1 MQLSFYRTRSKIP
14 LRIALPLFGLFAFS
28 SLAYGQDFSNDAIAL
43 NHKASHTQTSDTLTS
58 ALQEQLN
65 KVSSL
70 LDTDPEEAYRI
81 AQEVQLFENASTDK
95 EVLYKLY
102 DIRYKAAKEMSQDS
116 VAYANLEASIATRSE
131 ALAERKS
138 KIKEDLNEKF
148 SVRQKENEIALL
160 KHERELHQLKLANNK
175 NLFIIALP
183 SFLILLMLSYL
194 LWQQYRRKKTLQLM
208 LNENHTKTI
217 LLNTELTTIN
227 NELLSSEQELKHL
240 NQVKNNFF
248 SVVSQDL
255 KSPLKSLSLYLNGF
269 IENDFQK
276 DGAQDFIDRINTSV
290 ASLSSLINNLLEWS
304 RLQMGS
310 MQYNAELLDISKFLE
325 INIGLIQPQTVHKH
339 IILKHKL
346 QPGLQAMVDKQ
357 MLGFVFRKVLSLYID
372 TVEENGIIVI
382 SSKKVIK
389 EQDQLRIRIKSRH
402 LIDRQNGL
410 LNAWE
415 FNNHYME
422 GTEKSRSNMLGL
434 MLCKEFIEK
443 QGGTI
448 HISHTKKSISFIFP
462 MA

>member
-1 MQLSFYRTRSKIP
+1 MQLSFYRTRSKIS
-14 LRIALPLFGLFAFS
+14 LRIVLTFFGLFTFS
-28 SLAYGQDFSNDAIAL
+28 SLGYGQTFPNDAVVL
-43 NHKASHTQTSDTLTS
+43 NHTAPHAHTRDTLIS
-58 ALQEQLN
+58 ATQEQLN
-65 KVSSL
+65 KASAL
-70 LDTDPEEAYRI
+70 LSTNPEEAYRI
-81 AQEVQLFENASTDK
+81 AHEIQLFEETYEDK
-95 EVLYKLY
+95 EVLYTLY
-102 DIRYKAAKEMSQDS
+102 DIRYKAAKEIGQDS
-116 VAYANLEASIATRSE
+116 VAYANLEASISTRTE

-160 KHERELHQLKLANNK
+160 KHERDLHQLKLAYNK
-175 NLFIIALP
+175 NLFVIALP
-183 SFLILLMLSYL
+183 SFLILLLLSYL

-227 NELLSSEQELKHL
+227 SELLRSEQELKHL

-255 KSPLKSLSLYLNGF
+255 KSPLNSLSLYLNSF
-269 IENDFQK
+269 IENGFQK

-310 MQYNAELLDISKFLE
+310 MQYNAEVLDISKVLA
-325 INIGLIQPQTVHKH
+325 INIGLIQPQTVHKN
-339 IILKHKL
+339 IVLRQKL
-346 QPGLQAMVDKQ
+346 QPGLQALIDKQ
-357 MLGFVFRKVLSLYID
+357 MLGFVFRKVLSLYIE
-372 TVEENGIIVI
+372 TVEENGIIII

-389 EQDQLRIRIKSRH
+389 EQDLLCIKIKSRH
-402 LIDRQNGL
+402 LIDSQNGL
-410 LNAWE
+410 LDAWE

-422 GTEKSRSNMLGL
+422 GSEKSRSNMLGL
-434 MLCKEFIEK
+434 MLCKEFVEK
-443 QGGTI
+443 QGGII
-448 HISHTKKSISFIFP
+448 HISNSKKSIRFTFP